1 MLGKELISCNMEGKE
16 YHWDEMPMFQISSN
30 SSIPQCT
37 VTIRVRNPF
46 SSLYIEVSTSSLA
59 AKGKSCR
66 GGDLVEIRDPEVTT
80 DPYKAVLCKDGK
92 RQNSRIYYQQSE
104 EAITFNI
111 SRSSGQ
117 RRNIIMS
124 GRWDNC

>member
-1 MLGKELISCNMEGKE
+1 MEGKE
-16 YHWDEMPMFQISSN
+16 YLWDEMLMFQISSN

-46 SSLYIEVSTSSLA
+46 SSLYIEVSTSSSA
-59 AKGKSCR
+59 ADSKGKSCR
-66 GGDLVEIRDPEVTT
+66 GGDLVEIRDPGVTT

-92 RQNSRIYYQQSE
+92 RQHSRIYYQQSE

-111 SRSSGQ
+111 SRSGGK
-117 RRNIIMS
+117 RRNIVVS
-124 GRWDNC
+124 GRWDNS